1 MAIATTPKRQ
11 AQQHL
16 QKALLKTLHEM
27 SPQKIGDT
35 LPPCP
40 EWTSTRQLAD
50 AHGISIYKT
59 RLLLLDLVKNDLATV
74 CTQKANS
81 TLRWYPLTQK

>member
-27 SPQKIGDT
+27 SPKMIGDT
-35 LPPCP
+35 LPPRQ
-40 EWTSTRQLAD
+40 EWPSTRQLAD
-50 AHGISIYKT
+50 AHDISIYKA
-59 RLLLLDLVKNDLATV
+59 RLLLLDMVKNDQATV
-74 CTQKANS
+74 CSPKVNS

>member
-1 MAIATTPKRQ
+1 MSIATSPKRQ

-16 QKALLKTLHEM
+16 QRALLSTLHEM

-35 LPPCP
+35 LPPCQ
-40 EWTSTRQLAD
+40 EWPSTRQLAD
-50 AHGISIYKT
+50 VHDISIYKA
-59 RLLLLDLVKNDLATV
+59 RLLLLDLVKKDQATV
-74 CTQKANS
+74 CMPKANS